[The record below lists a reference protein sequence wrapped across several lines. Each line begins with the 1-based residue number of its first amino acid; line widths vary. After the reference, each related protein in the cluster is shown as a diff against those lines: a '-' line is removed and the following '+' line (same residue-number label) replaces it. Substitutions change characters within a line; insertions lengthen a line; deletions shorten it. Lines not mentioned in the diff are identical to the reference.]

1 MATLNTFLDSVIS
14 DEVECAIC
22 LSMLER
28 PRILECLH
36 SFCEKC
42 LEKYL
47 KSSKDDSSR
56 SGKSNLKCA
65 ICCAHTTIPENGVHG
80 LKLDYR
86 ATRLV
91 EALREKETRK
101 SKLVNS
107 GNHCEVCGWT
117 ASVKAS
123 STKDSTFTFCSDCC
137 QVLCKRCTTAHAGLR
152 LTKTH
157 EVAKISDLLAGKVT
171 IKNKNHQ
178 MHCPKH
184 VDEKLKIFCVTCLE
198 PVCQDCTLSDHAQG
212 DHKLKLLRDYVE
224 TIREELSSRQE
235 MVSKKYDEFTDFLNS
250 VQKLRNDIT
259 DNAKKKSKAMEKD
272 YTELN
277 RRVRMTQ
284 LQMEKE
290 AQDILADQENQLN
303 QLMRKTEH
311 MRSLADKSLSM
322 SRKLLENKEDLV
334 GLSSMYKDLNQAM
347 DRTIADKPDTDQFQ
361 QIKES
366 IDDLHY
372 HAKTIEAKIG
382 KVVMNCGCR
391 ERSTLTVTCNDGPI
405 DVQFSRD
412 GRISAIVHAEGI
424 TNEFMTLY
432 KRLAGYYNQQQQYE
446 YTPCRKTAVSTA
458 IRQTATSLPHCN
470 DFSWVRF
477 LDLIYKSIRC
487 FSSFSDQRFIIATT
501 DAKLYILGDKLD
513 QIDGNLPNGRNIS
526 GLTTDSADN
535 IYITDRDNHKI
546 YVVRSSGTLKD
557 TIDVK
562 DISPTCIA
570 VPHIEPDLIAV
581 LHEPATVSILDQSGK
596 ALRSIHDDEWKEV
609 AIGCDADRLLYV
621 LWSDEDRKRTLERY
635 SFQGLKVDTLF
646 QGESHS
652 CNSLIL
658 AVQPTGDS
666 VAAVVITKTI
676 NSFFDGTG
684 EIMIVTPNM
693 PKDSKAN

>member
-36 SFCEKC
+36 SFCENC

-47 KSSKDDSSR
+47 KSSEDDSSG

-65 ICCAHTTIPENGVHG
+65 ICCAHTTLPENGVLG

-91 EALREKETRK
+91 AALREKETRK

-123 STKDSTFTFCSDCC
+123 STEDSTFTFCSDCC

-157 EVAKISDLLAGKVT
+157 EVAKISDLLTGKVSF
-171 IKNKNHQ
+171 KNKDHQ
-178 MHCPKH
+178 MRCPKH

-212 DHKLKLLRDYVE
+212 DHTLKLLKDYVE

-290 AQDILADQENQLN
+290 AQDILDDQENQLDR
-303 QLMRKTEH
+303 LMRKTEH

-347 DRTIADKPDTDQFQ
+347 DRTIADNPDTDQFQ
-361 QIKES
+361 QIKKS
-366 IDDLHY
+366 NDDLHY

-382 KVVMNCGCR
+382 KIVMNCGCK
-391 ERSTLTVTCNDGPI
+391 EHSTLRMECNDGPI

-424 TNEFMTLY
+424 TNECMTLY
-432 KRLAGYYNQQQQYE
+432 ESTGSGLSGHYRHRRYRQGHYRSK
-446 YTPCRKTAVSTA
+446 TCRKTAVSTA

-470 DFSWVRF
+470 DLSWTRF
-477 LDLIYKSIRC
+477 LDLPFESIKC

-526 GLTTDSADN
+526 GLTTDSTDN
-535 IYITDRDNHKI
+535 IYITDRDNHTI
-546 YVVRSSGTLKD
+546 YVLRSSGTLKD

-562 DISPTCIA
+562 DILPTCIA
-570 VPHIEPDLIAV
+570 VPYIEPDFIAV
-581 LHEPATVSILDQSGK
+581 LHEPATVSILDHSGK
-596 ALRSIHDDEWKEV
+596 ALCSIHDDKWKEV
-609 AIGCDADRLLYV
+609 VIGCDADRLLYV
-621 LWSDEDRKRTLERY
+621 LWSGEDRKRTLERY
-635 SFQGLKVDTLF
+635 TFQGLKVDTLF

-658 AVQPTGDS
+658 AVPPTGDS
-666 VAAVVITKTI
+666 VAAVVTK
-676 NSFFDGTG
+676 TG

>member
-42 LEKYL
+42 LEKYF
-47 KSSKDDSSR
+47 KSSKDDSSG
-56 SGKSNLKCA
+56 SGKGNLKCA
-65 ICCAHTTIPENGVHG
+65 ICCAHTTLPENGVLG

-91 EALREKETRK
+91 AALREKETRK

-123 STKDSTFTFCSDCC
+123 STEDSNFTFCSDCC
-137 QVLCKRCTTAHAGLR
+137 QVICKRCTTVHAGLR
-152 LTKTH
+152 LTKAH
-157 EVAKISDLLAGKVT
+157 EVAKISDLLAGKVS
-171 IKNKNHQ
+171 IKNKDHQ
-178 MHCPKH
+178 IHCPKH

-212 DHKLKLLRDYVE
+212 DHTLKLLKDYVP
-224 TIREELSSRQE
+224 TIREELSSRQV
-235 MVSKKYDEFTDFLNS
+235 MVSKKCDEFTDFLNS
-250 VQKLRNDIT
+250 LHKLRNDII
-259 DNAKKKSKAMEKD
+259 DNSKKKSKAIEKAS
-272 YTELN
+272 TEFN
-277 RRVRMTQ
+277 RRVKKTQ

-290 AQDILADQENQLN
+290 AQDILDDQENQLDR
-303 QLMRKTEH
+303 LMKKTEH

-322 SRKLLENKEDLV
+322 SKKLLENKEDPV
-334 GLSSMYKDLNQAM
+334 GLASMYKDLNQAM

-361 QIKES
+361 QIKKS
-366 IDDLHY
+366 NDDLHY
-372 HAKTIEAKIG
+372 HVKTIEAKFG
-382 KVVMNCGCR
+382 KVVINCDCR
-391 ERSTLTVTCNDGPI
+391 EHNTLTVECIDGPI

-412 GRISAIVHAEGI
+412 GRISAIVKAEGV
-424 TNEFMTLY
+424 TDGHTKY
-432 KRLAGYYNQQQQYE
+432 K
-446 YTPCRKTAVSTA
+446 PCDGAYCIKCRDRCLNTYSKTVRNTDVSTV

-470 DFSWVRF
+470 DLSWTRF
-477 LDLIYKSIRC
+477 LDLEYQSIRC
-487 FSSFSDQRFIIATT
+487 FSSFSDQYFIIATT

-513 QIDGNLPNGRNIS
+513 QIDDNLPNGRNIS
-526 GLTTDSADN
+526 GLATDSADN

-546 YVVRSSGTLKD
+546 YVLRSSGTLKD

-570 VPHIEPDLIAV
+570 VPHIKPDLIAV

-596 ALRSIHDDEWKEV
+596 ALRSIHDDKWKEV
-609 AIGCDADRLLYV
+609 AIGCDANRLLYV
-621 LWSDEDRKRTLERY
+621 LWSGEDTKRTLERY

-652 CNSLIL
+652 CNSLII
-658 AVQPTGDS
+658 AVPPTGES
-666 VAAVVITKTI
+666 AAAVATE
-676 NSFFDGTG
+676 TG
-684 EIMIVTPNM
+684 KIMIVTPDM
-693 PKDSKAN
+693 PKDSKVN

>member
-1 MATLNTFLDSVIS
+1 MATLNTFLDSVVS

-47 KSSKDDSSR
+47 KSSKDDSSG
-56 SGKSNLKCA
+56 SGKGNLKCA
-65 ICCAHTTIPENGVHG
+65 ICCAHTTLPENGVLG

-91 EALREKETRK
+91 AALREKETRK

-123 STKDSTFTFCSDCC
+123 STEDSNFTFCSDCC
-137 QVLCKRCTTAHAGLR
+137 QVICKRCTTVHAGLR
-152 LTKTH
+152 LTKAH
-157 EVAKISDLLAGKVT
+157 EVAKISDLLAGKVS
-171 IKNKNHQ
+171 IKNKDHQ
-178 MHCPKH
+178 IHCPKH

-198 PVCQDCTLSDHAQG
+198 PVCQDCTLSDHTQSY
-212 DHKLKLLRDYVE
+212 HELRLLKDYVP
-224 TIREELSSRQE
+224 TIRKELSSRQAK
-235 MVSKKYDEFTDFLNS
+235 VSKKYDEFTDFLNS
-250 VQKLRNDIT
+250 VQKLRNDII
-259 DNAKKKSKAMEKD
+259 DNAKERNKAIEKAS
-272 YTELN
+272 TELN
-277 RRVRMTQ
+277 RRVKKTQ

-290 AQDILADQENQLN
+290 AQDILDDKENQLE
-303 QLMRKTEH
+303 QLMKKTEH

-322 SRKLLENKEDLV
+322 SRKLLENKEDVV

-347 DRTIADKPDTDQFQ
+347 YRT
-361 QIKES
+361 
-366 IDDLHY
+366 L
-372 HAKTIEAKIG
+372 
-382 KVVMNCGCR
+382 N
-391 ERSTLTVTCNDGPI
+391 N
-405 DVQFSRD
+405 
-412 GRISAIVHAEGI
+412 
-424 TNEFMTLY
+424 
-432 KRLAGYYNQQQQYE
+432 
-446 YTPCRKTAVSTA
+446 
-458 IRQTATSLPHCN
+458 
-470 DFSWVRF
+470 
-477 LDLIYKSIRC
+477 
-487 FSSFSDQRFIIATT
+487 QRFIIATT

-513 QIDGNLPNGRNIS
+513 QIDDNLPNGRNIS
-526 GLTTDSADN
+526 GLATDSADN

-546 YVVRSSGTLKD
+546 YVLRSSGTLKD

-570 VPHIEPDLIAV
+570 VPYIEPDLIAV
-581 LHEPATVSILDQSGK
+581 LHEPATVSIIDHSGK
-596 ALRSIHDDEWKEV
+596 ALRSIHGNEWKQV

-621 LWSDEDRKRTLERY
+621 LWSGEDTKRTLERY

-658 AVQPTGDS
+658 AVPPTGDS
-666 VAAVVITKTI
+666 AAAVVTKTDVDALFNYQPPEDVDALHTHYLDVTI
-676 NSFFDGTG
+676 LIDIDASSDLHPPADVCAPSNKSPSTMAVLTLPMMRAPETHDSLRPDV
-684 EIMIVTPNM
+684 VTPVSSATPHSSWFRCHVTVSLNK
-693 PKDSKAN
+693 PVHG